1 MRGTNSL
8 WAGASALL
16 LGLCTVFLASLPAS
30 AQTTQTAAQAQY
42 ITGPINGCQS
52 AQVVNTTTGTKDER
66 SPIFQI
72 AGGRSKITVVNKSE
86 PQDRGKSEVGALL
99 KRANGNSVKEVSKEG
114 RGTASTFV
122 NTGSGNF
129 YIQTDAT
136 NANYA
141 VIVQVCANTQ
151 VNNPPNSTNPPTTPN
166 DPTATPPADSPKAP
180 GNVSNSDGVMPNTI
194 PKGRTLADTGGMS
207 PGFVALALVLLG
219 SGLFVYTSVRRGR

>member
-42 ITGPINGCQS
+42 ITGPNNVCQS
-52 AQVVNTTTGTKDER
+52 AQVVSTTAGTKDKQ

-72 AGGRSKITVVNKSE
+72 AGGRARITIVNKPES
-86 PQDRGKSEVGALL
+86 QKLDKSNLSASLNEASGDLI
-99 KRANGNSVKEVSKEG
+99 KEVSKKG
-114 RGTASTFV
+114 KGTTSTFV

-141 VIVQVCANTQ
+141 VIVQVCTNTQ
-151 VNNPPNSTNPPTTPN
+151 VNNPPNPTTPPTTPTTN
-166 DPTATPPADSPKAP
+166 SPTLP
-180 GNVSNSDGVMPNTI
+180 GNVSSPSGVMPNTN
-194 PKGRTLADTGGMS
+194 PGGTLADTGGMS
-207 PGFVALALVLLG
+207 PGLVALALGLVLLG
-219 SGLFVYTSVRRGR
+219 GGLFVYTSVRRGR